1 MFILYEETQFI
12 YSRKVKSP
20 SVPHMDDTADRY
32 AAQFGSLLE
41 LFNLKQHVAVPTHGS
56 GHILDLV
63 ISRKDVE
70 ALKVNELVVF
80 GPQS

>member
-1 MFILYEETQFI
+1 
-12 YSRKVKSP
+12 
-20 SVPHMDDTADRY
+20 MDDTADRY

-41 LFNLKQHVAVPTHGS
+41 VFNLKQPVAVPTHRS

-80 GPQS
+80 